1 MGDNDDQADIEK
13 IMFYSIR
20 IHLVLTIKRSENM
33 DQVDMSQKTALIWH
47 YNPVG
52 QTKICRFY
60 RYTYLD
66 FYNAGS
72 LKQQPLGR

>member
-33 DQVDMSQKTALIWH
+33 DQVDMA
-47 YNPVG
+47 
-52 QTKICRFY
+52 
-60 RYTYLD
+60 
-66 FYNAGS
+66 
-72 LKQQPLGR
+72 